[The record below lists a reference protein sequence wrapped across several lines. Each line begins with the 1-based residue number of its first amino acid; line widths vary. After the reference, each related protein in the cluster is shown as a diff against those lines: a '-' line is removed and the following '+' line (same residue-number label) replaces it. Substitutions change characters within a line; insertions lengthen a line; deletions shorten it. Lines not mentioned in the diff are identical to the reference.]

1 MSQELRSHAHAGA
14 IWDAWSVSDRNEL
27 PTGTVTLLFTD
38 IEGSTALLERL
49 GHAYGDVLALHHATL
64 REIWTSHRGV
74 EVKTDGDA
82 FFVAFEAATDA
93 VAAAQAGQE
102 ALAAAAWPEGVELR
116 VRMGMHTGEP
126 RVRDDDYWGSDV
138 HYAARVASA
147 ANGGQVLLSNTTA
160 SIVPDVPLTDLGQ
173 HRLKDFGEPRRL
185 YALGTGAQPPPRT
198 LDPLRTNLPSVRGP
212 LFGRDQELEEVVAR
226 LVGESRLITLTGAG
240 GNGKTRLALAVAEN
254 LFDRLVD
261 GVFLVELVEIERAED
276 VPTAIAQAVG
286 VQLTDQDLAA
296 AIAAALSRRELLVV
310 LDNFEHLLAAAPL
323 LHRLIA
329 EAPDVRL
336 LVTSQAPLRLADEEV
351 VAIDPLAVPER
362 DDLEALAASPA
373 AELLVE
379 RARRA
384 VPGFEPTEESA
395 ASLAALC
402 RALDGSPLALQ
413 LAAARLAVLEPALL
427 LERLQGSPDA
437 IGRGG
442 RELPER
448 QRGLRA
454 TLEWTYGLLDPEAAK
469 LFRRLGVFVGDATLE
484 RIEQVCGEDG
494 DVLEEL
500 AALVELSLVRRR
512 ADGRFGMPS
521 TLRAYARELLEESGE
536 LAALRERHARVVAAE
551 LWPLALRSPID
562 MDAAHAATAAEAH
575 ELPTLIA
582 WAADNDLE
590 MFAAMIGAAGWKLAE
605 SGELQAW
612 QPTVRSALDSG
623 IDDPLARAIL
633 LMVRAREARV
643 PDFSLAVE
651 ASREAGD
658 RILAAGLAAM
668 QLFYESEFF
677 VDFEPEWFERG
688 RATLEEL
695 ATDPDP
701 TIQAIARDAE
711 GTLHMAA
718 ARFEE
723 AASTFEAATERSTT
737 WIGQHNVY
745 LVGDCWLEAGRFS
758 NALTSYLRAARHA
771 YVRREI
777 STLSFQIE
785 GAAASLA
792 GLGRREE
799 AFRTLGLADTI
810 TPTERPLRDFYPVW
824 SGAVAAHLDP
834 ARSAIGDAAADAAYA
849 EGRALPRNR
858 AIEAFFALPVEA
870 TVA

>member
-1 MSQELRSHAHAGA
+1 MRFALGSPGLGATSVRSRSRSDELESPRGGPFQGAPTDLLVRVSWCQTLTVAAVTPALCITGAMPPCASSRKACRVSNRMSPTG

-49 GHAYGDVLALHHATL
+49 GDAYGDVLALHHATL
-64 REIWTSHRGV
+64 RGIWTSHRGV

-147 ANGGQVLLSNTTA
+147 ANGGQVLLSNATA

-254 LFDRLVD
+254 LLDRLVD
-261 GVFLVELVEIERAED
+261 GVFLVELVEIERADD
-276 VPTAIAQAVG
+276 VPAAIAQAVG

-323 LHRLIA
+323 LGRLIA

-336 LVTSQAPLRLADEEV
+336 LVTSQAALRLADEEV
-351 VAIDPLAVPER
+351 VAIDPLAVPEG

-395 ASLAALC
+395 ASIAALC

-413 LAAARLAVLEPALL
+413 LAAARLAVLDPASL

-454 TLEWTYGLLDPEAAK
+454 TLEWTYGLLDPEAAT

-494 DVLEEL
+494 ADVLEAL
-500 AALVELSLVRRR
+500 AGLVELSLVRRR
-512 ADGRFGMPS
+512 GDGRFGMPN
-521 TLRAYARELLEESGE
+521 TLRAYSASCSRSRVSWRRC
-536 LAALRERHARVVAAE
+536 ADVMHAS
-551 LWPLALRSPID
+551 WPPSCGRSPC
-562 MDAAHAATAAEAH
+562 A
-575 ELPTLIA
+575 
-582 WAADNDLE
+582 
-590 MFAAMIGAAGWKLAE
+590 
-605 SGELQAW
+605 
-612 QPTVRSALDSG
+612 
-623 IDDPLARAIL
+623 
-633 LMVRAREARV
+633 V
-643 PDFSLAVE
+643 PS
-651 ASREAGD
+651 
-658 RILAAGLAAM
+658 
-668 QLFYESEFF
+668 
-677 VDFEPEWFERG
+677 
-688 RATLEEL
+688 
-695 ATDPDP
+695 
-701 TIQAIARDAE
+701 
-711 GTLHMAA
+711 
-718 ARFEE
+718 
-723 AASTFEAATERSTT
+723 
-737 WIGQHNVY
+737 
-745 LVGDCWLEAGRFS
+745 
-758 NALTSYLRAARHA
+758 
-771 YVRREI
+771 I
-777 STLSFQIE
+777 ST
-785 GAAASLA
+785 
-792 GLGRREE
+792 R
-799 AFRTLGLADTI
+799 
-810 TPTERPLRDFYPVW
+810 PRPLRP
-824 SGAVAAHLDP
+824 
-834 ARSAIGDAAADAAYA
+834 
-849 EGRALPRNR
+849 PRHTSCR
-858 AIEAFFALPVEA
+858 R
-870 TVA
+870 

>member
-1 MSQELRSHAHAGA
+1 M
-14 IWDAWSVSDRNEL
+14 SDRNEL

-49 GHAYGDVLALHHATL
+49 GDAYGDVLALHHATL
-64 REIWTSHRGV
+64 RGIWTSHRGV

-82 FFVAFEAATDA
+82 FFVAFESATDA
-93 VAAAQAGQE
+93 VAAARAGQE
-102 ALAAAAWPEGVELR
+102 ALAAAAWPAGAELR
-116 VRMGMHTGEP
+116 VRMGLHTGEP

-160 SIVPDVPLTDLGQ
+160 SIVPDMPLTDLGQ

-185 YALGTGAQPPPRT
+185 FALGTGAQPPPRT

-212 LFGRDQELEEVVAR
+212 LFGRDQELEELVGR
-226 LVGESRLITLTGAG
+226 LVGESRLVTLTGAG

-254 LFDRLVD
+254 LLDRLVD
-261 GVFLVELVEIERAED
+261 GVFLVELVEIERADD
-276 VPTAIAQAVG
+276 VPAAIAQAVG

-323 LHRLIA
+323 LGRLIA

-336 LVTSQAPLRLADEEV
+336 LVTSQAALRLADEEV
-351 VAIDPLAVPER
+351 VAVDPLAVPEG

-395 ASLAALC
+395 ASIAALC

-413 LAAARLAVLEPALL
+413 LAAARLAVLDPASL

-454 TLEWTYGLLDPEAAK
+454 TLEWTYGLLDPEAAT
-469 LFRRLGVFVGDATLE
+469 LFRRLGVFVGDASLE
-484 RIEQVCGEDG
+484 RIEQICGEDG
-494 DVLEEL
+494 ADVLEAL
-500 AALVELSLVRRR
+500 AGLVELSLVRRR
-512 ADGRFGMPS
+512 ADGRFGMPN
-521 TLRAYARELLEESGE
+521 TLRAYSRELLEESGE
-536 LAALRERHARVVAAE
+536 LAALRGRHARVVAAE
-551 LWPLALRSPID
+551 LRPLALRSPID
-562 MDAAHAATAAEAH
+562 MHAAEAATAAEAH
-575 ELPTLIA
+575 ELPTVMA

-590 MFAAMIGAAGWKLAE
+590 LFAAMIGAATWKLAE
-605 SGELQAW
+605 HGELQAW

-623 IDDPLARAIL
+623 IDDPLARALL
-633 LMVRAREARV
+633 LMVAARERRV
-643 PDFSLAVE
+643 PDFSPAAE
-651 ASREAGD
+651 AAREGGD
-658 RILAAGLAAM
+658 RILAAGLTAM
-668 QLFYESEFF
+668 QLFYESQFF
-677 VDFEPEWFERG
+677 VDFEPEWFERA
-688 RATLEEL
+688 RATLEEF

-711 GTLHMAA
+711 GNLHFAA
-718 ARFEE
+718 GRFEE
-723 AASTFEAATERSTT
+723 AAAAFEAATERSTT
-737 WIGQHNVY
+737 WIGQQNIYV
-745 LVGDCWLEAGRFS
+745 VGDCWLEAGRFS
-758 NALTSYLRAARHA
+758 DALTSYVGAARHA
-771 YVRREI
+771 YLSRDI

-785 GAAASLA
+785 GAAAALA
-792 GLGRREE
+792 GFGRCEE
-799 AFRTLGLADTI
+799 AFRALGLADTI
-810 TPTERPLRDFYPVW
+810 TPTERPLRELYPAW
-824 SGAVAAHLDP
+824 SGEVAAHLDP
-834 ARSAIGDAAADAAYA
+834 ARAAIGDAAADAAYA
-849 EGRALPRNR
+849 EGRALRRDR
-858 AIEAFFALPVEA
+858 AIEAFFAIQVEV